1 MTRMA
6 RTARAMTTLI
16 AVLYTDPW
24 PMVKRVVVGGVWEPP
39 TLSDGP
45 GRMGSQLVIVSQSLS
60 RLVGQSLSQSAN

>member
-1 MTRMA
+1 MMTR
-6 RTARAMTTLI
+6 TVRAMATLI
-16 AVLYTDPW
+16 AVMDTDPW
-24 PMVKRVVVGGVWEPP
+24 PVVKRVLMSGVWEPP